1 MHLAP
6 RFHLPPVQKHPL
18 FALGEDKK
26 QYLCAPNVSKVAE
39 EDIKRRRLV
48 GLLAGL
54 VAGVSYGTN
63 PLFAKPLLESGV
75 PVLVMLFFRYGL
87 SAAILAAW
95 MACRHEAFKVEKR
108 ELGQDIN
115 PWRV

>member
-1 MHLAP
+1 M
-6 RFHLPPVQKHPL
+6 
-18 FALGEDKK
+18 
-26 QYLCAPNVSKVAE
+26 AE
-39 EDIKRRRLV
+39 EDIKRRRLA

>member
-1 MHLAP
+1 M
-6 RFHLPPVQKHPL
+6 QKHPL

-26 QYLCAPNVSKVAE
+26 QY
-39 EDIKRRRLV
+39 

-95 MACRHEAFKVEKR
+95 MACRHEAFKVE
-108 ELGQDIN
+108 
-115 PWRV
+115 